1 MLCWILLRR
10 SSWKKD
16 NSLIFAATEKKSYR
30 DEVKAFFL
38 FWQNGSK
45 VKNKVLDWKDNI
57 WFRFHVSYSLI
68 SKDQDNLGRQK
79 PLSKRAWHLSSDGV
93 CAYNKKGEVLVF
105 WQCFW
110 QTCGTWRNG
119 CFQGRM
125 AQGVSGK
132 SRVWTHCGNSP
143 FFRVD
148 NCINPIGKLMCQSP
162 SGSGRSFLTKQERKI
177 IWLSFFIVFLVFRH
191 AKEKYVIYG
200 YFCRLYSVGWG

>member
-1 MLCWILLRR
+1 MLCWILLRS

-57 WFRFHVSYSLI
+57 WFRFLVSYSLI
-68 SKDQDNLGRQK
+68 SKDQDNLRCQK
-79 PLSKRAWHLSSDGV
+79 PLSKSAWRLSSDGV
-93 CAYNKKGEVLVF
+93 CTYNKTGEVLVF

-132 SRVWTHCGNSP
+132 SWVWTHCGNSP
-143 FFRVD
+143 FCVD
-148 NCINPIGKLMCQSP
+148 NCINPIGKLMCQTVTIRVWKEFSHQT
-162 SGSGRSFLTKQERKI
+162 GEKNHLVEFLHRLFGIQTLQGKVCDL
-177 IWLSFFIVFLVFRH
+177 WLFL
-191 AKEKYVIYG
+191 
-200 YFCRLYSVGWG
+200 